1 MKHTFIDEPFL
12 IYLSIHFLSSSV
24 FTGIDLHVFVFRS
37 GFFCESLCNLDFGE
51 TAINKDYCK
60 WTGLD
65 ETQILNR
72 LVGLLKQMKFIFSLD
87 VRARWLDDAP
97 LALLDN
103 H

>member
-1 MKHTFIDEPFL
+1 M
-12 IYLSIHFLSSSV
+12 YFLSSSI
-24 FTGIDLHVFVFRS
+24 FTGIDLHVFVFCF
-37 GFFCESLCNLDFGE
+37 GFVCESLCNLDFGE
-51 TAINKDYCK
+51 YSINKDYCK

-65 ETQILNR
+65 ETHILNR
-72 LVGLLKQMKFIFSLD
+72 LVGLLKQMKFIVSLD